1 MDKWLQL
8 NIRAASIKSCVV
20 FKKARK
26 PAYQVEVE
34 LPSQA
39 LDVQE
44 SEGQVAG
51 QDTIA
56 MAIKRSSAQLV
67 GGYPDGPDTL
77 PGRVI
82 LVCTNLG
89 VRKIAGFESQVLC
102 LGTHVSE
109 DRVLLAGIE
118 DRAALVPGA
127 RAIVEGRQAEG
138 DGVPAVASF
147 EPVARFGTLV
157 PPPGPDDAQQQPVRQ
172 VDFGPEVGQRRLCE
186 HVPTERLAP
195 LKSGFFVVD
204 GETAWPVTINGH
216 HLTVPDAERQ
226 GTRVANGSPLE

>member
-138 DGVPAVASF
+138 TGC
-147 EPVARFGTLV
+147 
-157 PPPGPDDAQQQPVRQ
+157 
-172 VDFGPEVGQRRLCE
+172 RRLP
-186 HVPTERLAP
+186 HSSPLPGLGPWSRPPVPTTPSSSRSGRSTLAPRSGKGGCASTCPRKGSPPQERLFCGRRGNRLACYHKWAP
-195 LKSGFFVVD
+195 PD
-204 GETAWPVTINGH
+204 G
-216 HLTVPDAERQ
+216 
-226 GTRVANGSPLE
+226 S